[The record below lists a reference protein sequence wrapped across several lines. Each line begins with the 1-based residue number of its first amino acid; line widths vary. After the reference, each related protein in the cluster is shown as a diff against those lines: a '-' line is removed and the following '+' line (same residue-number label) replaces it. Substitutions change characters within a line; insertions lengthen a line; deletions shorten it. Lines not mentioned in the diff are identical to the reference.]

1 MSDLCGIILV
11 DQTHDAG
18 DGKRKRKMF
27 ALFDDNM
34 FVVLEFTYGEARD
47 KQKELQSFVECPL
60 TSCIVEV
67 DRLVDLKHAMT
78 YEGNLR

>member
-1 MSDLCGIILV
+1 
-11 DQTHDAG
+11 
-18 DGKRKRKMF
+18 MF
-27 ALFDDNM
+27 VLFDDHM
-34 FVVLEFTYGEARD
+34 FVELEFTYGEARR